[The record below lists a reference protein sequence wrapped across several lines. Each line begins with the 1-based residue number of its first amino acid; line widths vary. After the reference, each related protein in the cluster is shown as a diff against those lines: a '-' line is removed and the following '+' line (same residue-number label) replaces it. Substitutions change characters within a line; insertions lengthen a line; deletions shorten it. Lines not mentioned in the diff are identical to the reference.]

1 MKRRSTKHHR
11 MQVPFLQH
19 WRGWK
24 DVLFGRVAFENNV
37 YKPYS
42 YYINVALRDHQRRH
56 VVVTESLPAFA
67 MVLGYL
73 LKVPIRHF
81 QAHI

>member
-1 MKRRSTKHHR
+1 

-56 VVVTESLPAFA
+56 VVVTELLPAFA
-67 MVLGYL
+67 MVFGLSAQSSNKAFPSLYI
-73 LKVPIRHF
+73 VDT
-81 QAHI
+81 